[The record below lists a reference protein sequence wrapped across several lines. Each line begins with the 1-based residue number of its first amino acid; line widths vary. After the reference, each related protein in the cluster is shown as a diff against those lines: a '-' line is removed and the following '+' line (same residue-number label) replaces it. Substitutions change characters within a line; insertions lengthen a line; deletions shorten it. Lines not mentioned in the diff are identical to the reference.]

1 MFYSKELNKGLL
13 LILIVFSV
21 FIVFTPHNGFGPLF
35 ALSIN
40 ALIATLFFSM
50 TIELKGDT
58 LTWFFGFGFWRK
70 VVKVSDIVD
79 MSFYQTKWYQ
89 GIGIR
94 MLSDGWLYNAS
105 TGSALK
111 LSLSDGKHIYI
122 GCKDAQGLKV
132 ALSKSNYWSEVVNC
146 LNELGWFQ

>member
-13 LILIVFSV
+13 LILIVLSV
-21 FIVFTPHNGFGPLF
+21 FIVFTSNDGLGALF

-40 ALIATLFFSM
+40 ALIAILFFSM

-58 LTWFFGFGFWRK
+58 LTWYFGFGFWRK
-70 VVKVSDIVD
+70 VVKVSNIVD
-79 MSFYQTKWYQ
+79 TSFYQTKWYQ

-105 TGSALK
+105 TGSAIK
-111 LSLSDGKHIYI
+111 LSLSGGKHIYI
-122 GCKDAQGLKV
+122 GCKDAQGLV
-132 ALSKSNYWSEVVNC
+132 AALGKSN
-146 LNELGWFQ
+146 

>member
-13 LILIVFSV
+13 LILIMLSV
-21 FIVFTPHNGFGPLF
+21 FIVFTSDDGLGAFF

-40 ALIATLFFSM
+40 ALIAILLFSM

-58 LTWFFGFGFWRK
+58 LTWYFGFGFWRK

-79 MSFYQTKWYQ
+79 TSFYQTKWYQ

-105 TGSALK
+105 TGSAIK
-111 LSLSDGKHIYI
+111 LSLSGGKHIYI
-122 GCKDAQGLKV
+122 GCKDAQGLKA
-132 ALSKSNYWSEVVNC
+132 ALGKSN
-146 LNELGWFQ
+146 

>member
-21 FIVFTPHNGFGPLF
+21 FIVFTPHNGFGALF

-79 MSFYQTKWYQ
+79 MSFYQTKWYH

-105 TGSALK
+105 TCTALK
-111 LSLSDGKHIYI
+111 LSLSGGKHIYI
-122 GCKDAQGLKV
+122 GCKDVQGLKV
-132 ALSKSNYWSEVVNC
+132 ALSKSN
-146 LNELGWFQ
+146 

>member
-13 LILIVFSV
+13 LILIVLSV
-21 FIVFTPHNGFGPLF
+21 FIVFTSNNGFGALF

-40 ALIATLFFSM
+40 ALIAIVFFSM
-50 TIELKGDT
+50 TIELKGET
-58 LTWFFGFGFWRK
+58 LTWYFGFWRK
-70 VVKVSDIVD
+70 VVKVSDIVET
-79 MSFYQTKWYQ
+79 SFYQTKWYQ

-105 TGSALK
+105 TGSAIK
-111 LSLSDGKHIYI
+111 LSLSVGKNIYI

-132 ALSKSNYWSEVVNC
+132 ALSKSS
-146 LNELGWFQ
+146 

>member
-13 LILIVFSV
+13 LILIVLSV
-21 FIVFTPHNGFGPLF
+21 FIVFTSNNGFGALF

-40 ALIATLFFSM
+40 ALIAILFFSM

-58 LTWFFGFGFWRK
+58 LTWYFGFGFWRK

-79 MSFYQTKWYQ
+79 TSFYQTKWYQ

-105 TGSALK
+105 TDSALK

-122 GCKDAQGLKV
+122 GCKDAQGLKAV
-132 ALSKSNYWSEVVNC
+132 LKP
-146 LNELGWFQ
+146 

>member
-13 LILIVFSV
+13 LILIVLSV
-21 FIVFTPHNGFGPLF
+21 FIVFTSNNGFGALF

-40 ALIATLFFSM
+40 ALIAIVFFSM

-58 LTWFFGFGFWRK
+58 LTWYFGFGFWRK

-79 MSFYQTKWYQ
+79 TSFYQTKWYQ

-105 TGSALK
+105 TGSAIK
-111 LSLSDGKHIYI
+111 LILSGGKHIYI
-122 GCKDAQGLKV
+122 GCKDAQGLKA
-132 ALSKSNYWSEVVNC
+132 ALGKRN
-146 LNELGWFQ
+146 

>member
-13 LILIVFSV
+13 LILIVLSV
-21 FIVFTPHNGFGPLF
+21 FIVFASDNGFGALF
-35 ALSIN
+35 ALSTN
-40 ALIATLFFSM
+40 ALIAILFFSM

-58 LTWFFGFGFWRK
+58 LTWYFGFGFWRK
-70 VVKVSDIVD
+70 AVKVSDIVET
-79 MSFYQTKWYQ
+79 SFYQTKWYQ

-105 TGSALK
+105 TGSAIK
-111 LSLSDGKHIYI
+111 LSLSVGKNIYI

-132 ALSKSNYWSEVVNC
+132 ALSKSS
-146 LNELGWFQ
+146 

>member
-1 MFYSKELNKGLL
+1 MFYSKEFNKGLL
-13 LILIVFSV
+13 LFLIVLSV
-21 FIVFTPHNGFGPLF
+21 FIVFTSDDGFGALF

-70 VVKVSDIVD
+70 VVRVSDIVD
-79 MSFYQTKWYQ
+79 MSFYQTKWYH

-105 TGSALK
+105 TGTALK
-111 LSLSDGKHIYI
+111 LSLSGGKHIYI

-132 ALSKSNYWSEVVNC
+132 ALSKSN
-146 LNELGWFQ
+146 

>member
-13 LILIVFSV
+13 LILIVLSV
-21 FIVFTPHNGFGPLF
+21 FIVFTSNDGLGALF

-40 ALIATLFFSM
+40 ALIAILFFSM

-58 LTWFFGFGFWRK
+58 LTWYFGFGFWRK

-79 MSFYQTKWYQ
+79 TSFYQTKWYQ

-105 TGSALK
+105 TGSAIK

-122 GCKDAQGLKV
+122 GCKDAQGLKA
-132 ALSKSNYWSEVVNC
+132 ALGKSN
-146 LNELGWFQ
+146 

>member
-1 MFYSKELNKGLL
+1 MFYSEELNKGLL
-13 LILIVFSV
+13 LILILFSV
-21 FIVFTPHNGFGPLF
+21 FIIFTPHNGFGALF
-35 ALSIN
+35 ALTIN
-40 ALIATLFFSM
+40 ALIAALFFSM
-50 TIELKGDT
+50 TIELKGET

-79 MSFYQTKWYQ
+79 MSFYQTKWYH

-111 LSLSDGKHIYI
+111 LSLSGGKHIYI

-132 ALSKSNYWSEVVNC
+132 ALSKSN
-146 LNELGWFQ
+146 

>member
-21 FIVFTPHNGFGPLF
+21 FIVFTPHNGLGALF

-58 LTWFFGFGFWRK
+58 LTWF
-70 VVKVSDIVD
+70 
-79 MSFYQTKWYQ
+79 
-89 GIGIR
+89 
-94 MLSDGWLYNAS
+94 LA
-105 TGSALK
+105 
-111 LSLSDGKHIYI
+111 
-122 GCKDAQGLKV
+122 
-132 ALSKSNYWSEVVNC
+132 
-146 LNELGWFQ
+146 

>member
-13 LILIVFSV
+13 LILIVLSV
-21 FIVFTPHNGFGPLF
+21 FIVFTSDDGFGALF

-40 ALIATLFFSM
+40 ALIAILFFSM

-58 LTWFFGFGFWRK
+58 LTWYFGFGFWRK

-79 MSFYQTKWYQ
+79 TSFYRTKWYQ

-105 TGSALK
+105 TGSAIK

-122 GCKDAQGLKV
+122 GCKEAQGLKA
-132 ALSKSNYWSEVVNC
+132 ALGKSN
-146 LNELGWFQ
+146 